1 MMNPDLLLTEC
12 LRAAPWGAEVTRIM
26 AAALGAAD
34 PDAAVRRY
42 LRRDG
47 DLLHAGDQ
55 TYDLRSYQRVFVVG
69 TGKAGAPMARAAAAQ
84 LGERLAGGVVVVKG
98 YDQTGRQGDGEAR
111 SEVGQS
117 PMPLPSNLLVCEAG
131 HPIPDERGVA
141 GARRMAQLLHQATER
156 DLVIALISGGGS
168 ALLTLPAEGI
178 ALAELQALTN
188 LLLRCGANINEINT
202 LRKHLDQVK
211 GGGLARLAA
220 PASVIT
226 LILSDVVGSPL
237 DVIGSGPTVPD
248 PSSFADAYEVL
259 ERYNVV
265 ADAPAA
271 IVERLRRGMAGAI
284 AETPKPGDPR
294 FARVHNLIVG
304 SNRQAA
310 EAALAAARAAGL
322 HTLLLTTFLQ
332 AEAREAG
339 RMLAAVARELASG
352 GHPLP
357 RPACIVVG
365 GETTVTLRG
374 SGRGGRNQELAL
386 AAVADLAGLPDLAL
400 VALATDG
407 GDGPTDAAGAVVTGA
422 TLDRARVLGLDP
434 VAHLARNDAYSFFD
448 PLGDLLKPGPTETN
462 VNDLAFVFGF

>member
-1 MMNPDLLLTEC
+1 MNPDLLLTNC
-12 LRAAPWGAEVTRIM
+12 LRAAPWGAAVARIL
-26 AAALGAAD
+26 AAALGAVD
-34 PDAAVRRY
+34 PAAAVHRHLHRA
-42 LRRDG
+42 G
-47 DLLHAGDQ
+47 DLLRAGDQ
-55 TYDLRSYQRVFVVG
+55 TYDLRAYQRVFVVG
-69 TGKAGAPMARAAAAQ
+69 AGKAGAPMARAAAEV
-84 LGERLAGGVVVVKG
+84 LNDRLTDGVMVVKG
-98 YDQTGRQGDGEAR
+98 YDEGAQGRGGAGAT
-111 SEVGQS
+111 VS
-117 PMPLPSNLLVCEAG
+117 PPVTPSPRHPVTLVEAG

-141 GARRMAQLLHQATER
+141 GARRIAQLLEQATER

-178 ALAELQALTN
+178 SLAELQALTN
-188 LLLRCGANINEINT
+188 ILLHCGANINEINT

-211 GGGLARLAA
+211 GGGLARLAY

-226 LILSDVVGSPL
+226 LVLSDVVGNPL

-248 PSSFADAYEVL
+248 TSSFADAYAVL
-259 ERYNVV
+259 ERYGVV
-265 ADAPAA
+265 ADAPAP
-271 IVERLRRGMAGAI
+271 IVDRLRQGMAGQI

-304 SNRQAA
+304 SNLQAA
-310 EAALAAARAAGL
+310 EAALAAARATGFN
-322 HTLLLTTFLQ
+322 TLLLTTYLQ

-339 RMLAAVARELASG
+339 RMLAAIARELASS

-374 SGRGGRNQELAL
+374 TGRGGRNQELAL

-422 TLDRARVLGLDP
+422 TLDRARALGLDP
-434 VAHLARNDAYSFFD
+434 AAHLARNDSYPFFAA
-448 PLGDLLKPGPTETN
+448 LGDLLRPGPTETN
-462 VNDLAFVFGF
+462 VNDLAFVFAF

>member
-1 MMNPDLLLTEC
+1 MNPDLLLTNC
-12 LRAAPWGAEVTRIM
+12 LRAAPWGAAVARIL
-26 AAALGAAD
+26 AAALGAVD
-34 PDAAVRRY
+34 PAAAVHRHLHRA
-42 LRRDG
+42 G
-47 DLLHAGDQ
+47 DLLRAGDQ
-55 TYDLRSYQRVFVVG
+55 TYDLRADQRVFVVG
-69 TGKAGAPMARAAAAQ
+69 AGKAGAPMARAAAEV
-84 LGERLAGGVVVVKG
+84 LNDRLTDGVMVVKG
-98 YDQTGRQGDGEAR
+98 YDEGAQGRGGAGAT
-111 SEVGQS
+111 VS
-117 PMPLPSNLLVCEAG
+117 PPVTPSPRHPVTLVEAG

-141 GARRMAQLLHQATER
+141 GARRIAQLLEQATER

-168 ALLTLPAEGI
+168 ALLTLPAAGI
-178 ALAELQALTN
+178 GLAELQTLTSI
-188 LLLRCGANINEINT
+188 LLRCGANINEINT

-211 GGGLARLAA
+211 GGGRARLAH

-226 LILSDVVGSPL
+226 LVLSDVVGNPL

-248 PSSFADAYEVL
+248 TSSFADAYAVL
-259 ERYNVV
+259 ERYGVV
-265 ADAPAA
+265 ADAPAP
-271 IVERLRRGMAGAI
+271 IVDRLRQGMAGQI

-304 SNRQAA
+304 SNLQAA
-310 EAALAAARAAGL
+310 EAALAAARATGFN
-322 HTLLLTTFLQ
+322 TLLLTTYLQ

-339 RMLAAVARELASG
+339 RMLAAIARELASS

-374 SGRGGRNQELAL
+374 TGRGGRNQELAL

-422 TLDRARVLGLDP
+422 TLDRARALGLDP
-434 VAHLARNDAYSFFD
+434 AAHLARNDSYPFFAA
-448 PLGDLLKPGPTETN
+448 LGDLLRPGPTETN
-462 VNDLAFVFGF
+462 VNDLAFVFAF